1 MNLDTKKISDLII
14 ATGKSHAEFAKAA
27 QLTANTIYNVV
38 NTGKAHPRTIKKIAQ
53 ALDVPPSSL
62 YEGTEEIKPPE
73 VELLPKAWDVLP
85 SKELLLM
92 LSDMICEMSVLDPHW
107 LPERERRKAYMAAH
121 GFSGLTLCEDGI
133 RRLDLSKIER
143 NKVIDG

>member
-107 LPERERRKAYMAAH
+107 LPERERRKELQRGGVAII
-121 GFSGLTLCEDGI
+121 GELL
-133 RRLDLSKIER
+133 RREEER
-143 NKVIDG
+143 DRKTAGRTK